1 MGSNTIRWQ
10 IKCLAKL
17 TEAPTSFV
25 DQVHHLFHKKG
36 ICLED
41 DATPYLTALE
51 AAFRREESIRQTR
64 KKQNTPKA
72 RHQRRMKQLQKIRRS
87 LLGNRSTAGTEPG
100 DSTRIAGKSGSA
112 NALSRLQRET
122 MPMVPGPEDLQ

>member
-1 MGSNTIRWQ
+1 MEPNTIRWQ
-10 IKCLAKL
+10 ILCLAKL
-17 TEAPTSFV
+17 TEAPASFV
-25 DQVHHLFHKKG
+25 DQVHHLFRKKG

-64 KKQNTPKA
+64 KKQNTPNA
-72 RHQRRMKQLQKIRRS
+72 RHQRRLKQLQKIRNS
-87 LLGNRSTAGTEPG
+87 LLGTRATASTEKGVARSAKKSTGGTALP
-100 DSTRIAGKSGSA
+100 
-112 NALSRLQRET
+112 RLQRET